1 MYFKGLL
8 QVIMDV
14 MAMKDAGPY
23 EHAGHSV
30 NAKFFGLDHA

>member
-1 MYFKGLL
+1 
-8 QVIMDV
+8 MDV

-23 EHAGHSV
+23 EHAGHSE